1 MTTEQKTQECR
12 LLIPAEL
19 AAMTRMFREMRRW
32 SQEQLADLSGLN
44 VRTIQ
49 RVEQA
54 MPASLDTRRAVARAF
69 GFEDIDVFSKPLLPP
84 SDEAVKAAKEKFERE
99 YVILAAHP
107 LTTGRQLAKLAEA
120 STMDLS
126 EPAFEMGREAE
137 QSFAELVDYFREYRG
152 CADMY
157 IESGKFEI
165 YDALQAHIDN
175 LLRLQVSLR
184 HAERKVQLKV
194 GSDAKDTTP
203 MSVTILYVIAFQ
215 LGQEPTE
222 FATPRTGELRP

>member
-1 MTTEQKTQECR
+1 MTTEKNTQEPR
-12 LLIPAEL
+12 LLTPAEL
-19 AAMTRMFREMRRW
+19 ALLTRMFREMRHW

-49 RVEQA
+49 RIEQT
-54 MPASLDTRRAVARAF
+54 MPSSLDTRRAIARAF
-69 GFEDIDVFSKPLLPP
+69 EFEDIDVFSKPFLIS
-84 SDEAVKAAKEKFERE
+84 SDETIKAAKEKFDKEN
-99 YVILAAHP
+99 VTLSVQP

-137 QSFAELVDYFREYRG
+137 QAFAELVDYFREYRD

-157 IESGKFEI
+157 NESGKFEI
-165 YDALQAHIDN
+165 YDALQAHIDT
-175 LLRLQVSLR
+175 LRRLQVSLR
-184 HAERKVQLKV
+184 HAEREVQLKL
-194 GSDAKDTTP
+194 GSDVDGKSTP
-203 MSVTILYVIAFQ
+203 ATILYVVAFP

-222 FATPRTGELRP
+222 FATPRTGGLKL